1 MYAGHICD
9 KQGCIIAPSTSYSER
24 LRNPHAGE
32 NLWYLTHIVTLALDP
47 KSLAEGRKPMT
58 ENAPLPAVRLKI
70 ARRSSHPWIFQKMV
84 EKPTVRLPPG
94 SVVDILDRDGQWV
107 GRGFYNGH
115 SRISLRVLTGD
126 ANEAIDDAFFAR
138 RLAQAVALRRDLL
151 GLDAVADAYRVVH
164 SEGDGLSGLVVDRF
178 GSSLVLEFFA
188 AGMYRFRSAIESA
201 LASLFPDSRFYWFAE
216 EHVQKQES
224 FDCRAPEPP
233 PPGVISE
240 HGVRFRVAPGSKHKT
255 GFFLDQRDNR
265 RRLASFCKGKRVLD
279 LCCNTGGFAVYA
291 KTLGEADEVVG
302 VDLDEQALALAR
314 QNAGLNQTRIRFVQ
328 ADLFAWLRDIIATG
342 QRFDVVVLDP
352 AKQTRDRE
360 EVDYALKRYLDM
372 NRLALQAVSPGGIF
386 LTCSCTGLVNEYDFL
401 DAIRRAAWQAG
412 RIVQVLSVC
421 GAGSDHPFLLH
432 VPEGRY
438 LKAVFCRVEEVKSG
452 G

>member
-1 MYAGHICD
+1 
-9 KQGCIIAPSTSYSER
+9 
-24 LRNPHAGE
+24 
-32 NLWYLTHIVTLALDP
+32 
-47 KSLAEGRKPMT
+47 MT
-58 ENAPLPAVRLKI
+58 ENLLPVVRLKI
-70 ARRSSHPWIFQKMV
+70 ERRSSHPWIFQKMV
-84 EKPTVRLPPG
+84 EKPATRLPPG

-115 SRISLRVLTGD
+115 SRIALRVMTSD
-126 ANEAIDDAFFAR
+126 PSEFIDDAFFSR
-138 RLAQAVALRRDLL
+138 RIGQAVALRRDWL
-151 GLDAVADAYRVVH
+151 GLDDVSNAYRLVH

-178 GSSLVLEFFA
+178 GPLIVLEFFA
-188 AGMYRFRSAIESA
+188 AGMYRFRSAIESV
-201 LASLFPDSRFYWFAE
+201 LASHYPESRFYWFAE

-224 FDCRAPEPP
+224 FDCRSPESLPP
-233 PPGVISE
+233 EIITE
-240 HGVRFRVAPGSKHKT
+240 HGVRFRVVPGSKHKT

-291 KTLGEADEVVG
+291 KALGEADEVVG

-314 QNAGLNQTRIRFVQ
+314 QNAGLNQVRVRFVQ
-328 ADLFAWLRDIIATG
+328 ADLFPWLRDIIATG

-360 EVDYALKRYLDM
+360 EVGYAMKRYLDM

-386 LTCSCTGLVNEYDFL
+386 LTCSCTGLVSEADFL
-401 DAIRRAAWQAG
+401 DTIRRAAWQAG
-412 RIVQVLSVC
+412 RSVQVLSIT
-421 GAGSDHPFLLH
+421 GAGADHPFQVH

-438 LKAVFCRVEEVKSG
+438 LKAVFCRVEEVKSTTVI
-452 G
+452 